1 MIYIN
6 FSKVGFGWK
15 GLHRQMFVNLAN
27 YTYFEVTLYLKPLN
41 LQNKTIAF
49 CQRVYEVGKKVR
61 KKAVLVQ
68 GCQRPQV
75 KLQVLSTVHW
85 YICFVFT
92 VKFTVYSFKIDQN
105 VQVAK
110 LLCVLYCSIHL
121 RTTTLQWK
129 QVTGKTINSEP
140 IQEAGSIYH
149 SSDQQQQNP
158 EEPV

>member
-1 MIYIN
+1 MQTKKY
-6 FSKVGFGWK
+6 V
-15 GLHRQMFVNLAN
+15 
-27 YTYFEVTLYLKPLN
+27 EVTLFLKPLN

-49 CQRVYEVGKKVR
+49 CQSIRSRKKSQ

-75 KLQVLSTVHW
+75 ILQVLSTVHW

-110 LLCVLYCSIHL
+110 LLCVLYCSIHI
-121 RTTTLQWK
+121 RSTTLQWK